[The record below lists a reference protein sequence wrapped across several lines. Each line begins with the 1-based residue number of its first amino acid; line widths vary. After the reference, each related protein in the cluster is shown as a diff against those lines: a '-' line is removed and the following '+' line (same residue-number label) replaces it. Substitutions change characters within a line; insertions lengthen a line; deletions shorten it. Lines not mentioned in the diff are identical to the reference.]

1 MRETGIFKVDH
12 ILFRYET
19 RAPAVV
25 MVWSAQ
31 HVVLLLLSEV
41 CPEERGELVAGVVT
55 RQISGLEGLRIA
67 SVRVA
72 WCWSTVAVRVGF
84 GS

>member
-25 MVWSAQ
+25 MVWCAQ

-41 CPEERGELVAGVVT
+41 CPEERRELVAGVVT
-55 RQISGLEGLRIA
+55 ARYMSSLLQAVIEGLKLN
-67 SVRVA
+67 
-72 WCWSTVAVRVGF
+72 
-84 GS
+84 